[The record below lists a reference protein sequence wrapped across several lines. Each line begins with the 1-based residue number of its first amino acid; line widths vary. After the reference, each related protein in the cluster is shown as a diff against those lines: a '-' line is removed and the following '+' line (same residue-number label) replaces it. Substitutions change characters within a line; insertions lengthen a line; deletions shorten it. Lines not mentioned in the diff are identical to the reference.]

1 MPDAGEAGVRV
12 LPTYVNPAPPQLS
25 AGTGS
30 TFNQGLTD
38 GLYDGLVEAGERG
51 EVLPALPLHPAHH
64 GVVLGGPALPGVQQP
79 RLENLRVIHA
89 GDRLGDLVAEVGVAG
104 PPDRALHDGLHDR
117 GG

>member
-30 TFNQGLTD
+30 TFSQGLTD

-51 EVLPALPLHPAHH
+51 EVLPALPLHPVHH
-64 GVVLGGPALPGVQQP
+64 GVVLGGTALPCVQAA
-79 RLENLRVIHA
+79 RLEDLRVVHA
-89 GDRLGDLVAEVGVAG
+89 GDQLGDLVAEIGVICPA
-104 PPDRALHDGLHDR
+104 
-117 GG
+117 